1 MLHIKTVRLQ
11 KEIKQADSKE
21 AVIIVIWCDM
31 VSHDYYFPERVRYM
45 KQGFLFLPDFFIIVH
60 PECRLDIISSCCLDL
75 LICIIL
81 DIFAACYNF
90 FDYKD
95 NALLAGSA
103 ILSKKL
109 VTCYTFFSS
118 S

>member
-31 VSHDYYFPERVRYM
+31 VSHDYYFPEKVRYM

-60 PECRLDIISSCCLDL
+60 PECRLDIISPAA
-75 LICIIL
+75 LICL
-81 DIFAACYNF
+81 SVSYLIF
-90 FDYKD
+90 
-95 NALLAGSA
+95 LQ
-103 ILSKKL
+103 L
-109 VTCYTFFSS
+109 VTLF
-118 S
+118 